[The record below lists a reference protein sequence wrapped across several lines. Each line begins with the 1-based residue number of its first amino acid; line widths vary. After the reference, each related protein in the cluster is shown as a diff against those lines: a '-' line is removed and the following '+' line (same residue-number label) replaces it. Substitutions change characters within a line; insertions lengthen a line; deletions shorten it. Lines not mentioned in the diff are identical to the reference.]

1 MMRERMSRPSS
12 SDPNSCAHEGGES
25 RVARLMWAGSWGAIH
40 GAKIAQITKKTT
52 NTTPIAASGLRRV
65 NHGSEMAIA
74 DKFRCRITNLVP
86 RGRRCRRRR
95 ELLAHPLLERIHVL
109 FAPQEVLHKLVARS
123 PPPGLQHRPPIP
135 HRRRP
140 RQQVVLVKLAEEVL
154 GNHLVPQVAVIRG
167 RKSSQGPEPNEHVRP
182 R

>member
-12 SDPNSCAHEGGES
+12 SDPNSCAHDGGDS
-25 RVARLMWAGSWGAIH
+25 RVARLICAGFCGAIH
-40 GAKIAQITKKTT
+40 GANTAQMVKKTT

-65 NHGSEMAIA
+65 NRGSEMAIA

-109 FAPQEVLHKLVARS
+109 LAPQEVLHQPV
-123 PPPGLQHRPPIP
+123 
-135 HRRRP
+135 
-140 RQQVVLVKLAEEVL
+140 
-154 GNHLVPQVAVIRG
+154 
-167 RKSSQGPEPNEHVRP
+167 
-182 R
+182 